1 MSSFYR
7 FQLPSLQHT
16 RLILLVEPA
25 YEFFDHTADIGI
37 SIRGATL
44 PELIAPAG
52 EGLYAVIGH
61 IVGQGDAEP
70 ITFDFTGDDPAV
82 LLRDY
87 LGELLI
93 LFERDARVVTEVDV
107 SAFTENPRGPKPA
120 ARLSVTVDVVA
131 VDDRR
136 SVFHREVK
144 AITYHELGIKTIA
157 GGFEARVIVDI

>member
-1 MSSFYR
+1 M
-7 FQLPSLQHT
+7 
-16 RLILLVEPA
+16 EPG

-37 SIRGATL
+37 SIRGATM

-52 EGLYAVIGH
+52 EGLYAVIGR
-61 IVGQGDAEP
+61 IVGRGDAEP

-93 LFERDARVVTEVDV
+93 LFERDARVVTKVGV
-107 SAFTENPRGPKPA
+107 STFIDN
-120 ARLSVTVDVVA
+120 RLTVTVYVGA

>member
-1 MSSFYR
+1 MSRLVR
-7 FQLPSLQHT
+7 FRHTSCRFRLPPVEQGL
-16 RLILLVEPA
+16 LITLVEPS

-37 SIRGATL
+37 SIRAATL

-52 EGLYAVIGH
+52 ESLYAVIGQ
-61 IVGQGDAEP
+61 IVGHGDAKP

-93 LFERDARVVTEVDV
+93 LFERDARVVTKVDV
-107 SAFTENPRGPKPA
+107 STFTDN
-120 ARLSVTVDVVA
+120 RLTATVYATA
-131 VDDRR
+131 VDERL

-157 GGFEARVIVDI
+157 GGFEARVIVDV

>member
-1 MSSFYR
+1 
-7 FQLPSLQHT
+7 
-16 RLILLVEPA
+16 VEPA

-52 EGLYAVIGH
+52 EGLYAVIGQ
-61 IVGQGDAEP
+61 IVGRGDAET

-93 LFERDARVVTEVDV
+93 LFERDARVVTKVDV
-107 SAFTENPRGPKPA
+107 STFTDNH
-120 ARLSVTVDVVA
+120 LTVTVYVGA

-157 GGFEARVIVDI
+157 GGLEARVIVDI